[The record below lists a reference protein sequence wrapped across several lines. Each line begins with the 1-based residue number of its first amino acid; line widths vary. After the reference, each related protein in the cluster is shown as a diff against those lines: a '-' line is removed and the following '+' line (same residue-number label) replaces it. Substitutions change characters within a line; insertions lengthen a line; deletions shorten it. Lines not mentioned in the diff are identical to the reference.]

1 MTMESKAVIRCA
13 IYTRKSSEEGLEQSF
28 NSLDAQRE
36 ACEAFIASQRHEGWR
51 ALPALYADGGYS
63 GGNLERPALKRLLDD
78 VQANKVDTIV
88 VYKVDRLTR
97 SLADFAKIV
106 EALDARGVSFVSV
119 TQQFNTTTSMGRLT
133 LNILLSFAQF
143 EREVTGERIRDKI
156 AASKRKGMWMG
167 GTVPLGYDVKDR
179 KLLVNPDDAKMVV
192 RLFHLYLELGC
203 VSKLKARLDQDGIK
217 SKSRTS
223 AAGKRSGG
231 TSYYRGALYQILKNR
246 IYLGEIPHRGQ
257 NHPGEHT
264 AIVPREL
271 WERVQAQLKSDH
283 QGRRNGLKANSPSL
297 LVGLLQDAEG
307 NRFTPCHTSKNGR
320 RYRYYVCQ
328 AASDGKEA
336 EEAENRPSRVPA
348 HDVER
353 QVVLRLQ
360 SFLQSGRKVMDELC
374 SPEDPAAR
382 TQQILARAAKQFDQ
396 LSSGAPAVVKV
407 FVRKVVQRVVVHPD
421 RIEVEVV
428 KQKLRDILTA
438 DSHAS
443 SVPAATQQPEQT
455 SSDVIRFNIEARV
468 KRCGGE
474 MRLAFPPDHPG
485 PTQAPSLVASSL
497 LKALARGR
505 QWYEWIVAGEV
516 LGRRSIAQK
525 LRLDERYV
533 GRVLECAFLAPDIVE
548 AILDGHQPSD
558 LTFKK
563 LTHRVPLS
571 WIEQRRQLGFQ
582 TPHSR
587 Q

>member
-1 MTMESKAVIRCA
+1 MTTESKALIRCA

-36 ACEAFIASQRHEGWR
+36 ACAAFITSQRHEGWR
-51 ALPALYADGGYS
+51 ALPALYDDGGYS
-63 GGNLERPALKRLLDD
+63 GGNLDRPALKSLLDD
-78 VQANKVDTIV
+78 IQANKIDTIV

-179 KLLVNPDDAKMVV
+179 KLVVNPDDAKMVV
-192 RLFHLYLELGC
+192 RLFKLYLELRC
-203 VSKLKARLDQDGIK
+203 VAKLKARLDQDGIK
-217 SKSRTS
+217 SKERTS

-231 TSYYRGALYQILKNR
+231 SSYYRGALYQILKSR

-271 WERVQAQLKSDH
+271 WDRVQAQLKGDH

-307 NRFTPCHTSKNGR
+307 NRFTPCHTTKNGR
-320 RYRYYVCQ
+320 RYRYYVCP
-328 AASDGKEA
+328 AATDGREA
-336 EEAENRPSRVPA
+336 GKVANRPSRVPA

-360 SFLQSGRKVMDELC
+360 SFLQSGREVMDELC
-374 SPEDPAAR
+374 LPEDPAAR
-382 TQQILARAAKQFDQ
+382 TQQILAGATKQFDQ
-396 LSSGAPAVVKV
+396 LSSGAPAVIKD
-407 FVRKVVQRVVVHPD
+407 FARRVVQRVVVHAD
-421 RIEVEVV
+421 RIEVEVG
-428 KQKLRDILTA
+428 KQKLRDTLTA
-438 DSHAS
+438 DPHAS
-443 SVPAATQQPEQT
+443 SVPPATHQPEG
-455 SSDVIRFNIEARV
+455 SSEVINFDIEARV
-468 KRCGGE
+468 RRCGGE
-474 MRLAFPPDHPG
+474 MRLVFSPDHPG
-485 PTQAPSLVASSL
+485 PMQAPASSL
-497 LKALARGR
+497 LKALTRGR

-516 LGRRSIAQK
+516 SGRRAIAQK

-548 AILDGHQPSD
+548 AILDGRQPPD
-558 LTFKK
+558 LAFKK
-563 LTHRVPLS
+563 LTHRLPLS
-571 WIEQRRQLGFQ
+571 WTEQRRQLGFQ
-582 TPHSR
+582 PSHSR

>member
-1 MTMESKAVIRCA
+1 MSIESKTVTRCA

-51 ALPALYADGGYS
+51 TLPARYDDGGYS
-63 GGNLERPALKRLLDD
+63 GGNLDRPALKRLLDD

-179 KLLVNPDDAKMVV
+179 KLVVNPDDAKMVV
-192 RLFHLYLELGC
+192 RFFTLYLELGC
-203 VSKLKARLDQDGIK
+203 VSKLKARLDQEGIK
-217 SKSRTS
+217 SKERTS
-223 AAGKRSGG
+223 AAGNRSGG

-257 NHPGEHT
+257 NHPGEHA
-264 AIVPREL
+264 AIVPRKL
-271 WERVQAQLKSDH
+271 WDRVQALLKSDN
-283 QGRRNGLKANSPSL
+283 QGRRNGLKTNSPSL
-297 LVGLLQDAEG
+297 LVGLLQDAKG
-307 NRFTPCHTSKNGR
+307 NRFTPCHTTKNGR
-320 RYRYYVCQ
+320 RYRYYVCPV
-328 AASDGKEA
+328 ASDEREA
-336 EEAENRPSRVPA
+336 GRVANRSSRVPA

-360 SFLQSGRKVMDELC
+360 SFLQSGREVMDEL
-374 SPEDPAAR
+374 SLPEDPAAR
-382 TQQILARAAKQFDQ
+382 TQQILAGAAKRFDE
-396 LSSGAPAVVKV
+396 LSSGAPAVVKD

-421 RIEVEVV
+421 RIEVEVG
-428 KQKLRDILTA
+428 KQKLGDTLTA
-438 DSHAS
+438 DLHAS
-443 SVPAATQQPEQT
+443 SVPAATHQPEQGP
-455 SSDVIRFNIEARV
+455 SDVIRFDIEVRV

-474 MRLAFPPDHPG
+474 MRLVFPPNHPG
-485 PTQAPSLVASSL
+485 QAPALPASSL

-516 LGRRSIAQK
+516 SGRRAIAQK

-548 AILDGHQPSD
+548 AILDGRQPPD

-563 LTHRVPLS
+563 LTHRLPLS

-582 TPHSR
+582 PPHSR

>member
-1 MTMESKAVIRCA
+1 MTTESKAVIRCA

-51 ALPALYADGGYS
+51 ALPARYDDGGYS

-179 KLLVNPDDAKMVV
+179 KLVVNPDDAKMVV

-203 VSKLKARLDQDGIK
+203 VSKLKARLDQEGIK
-217 SKSRTS
+217 SKERTS
-223 AAGKRSGG
+223 AARNRSGG
-231 TSYYRGALYQILKNR
+231 TSYYRGALYQILKHR

-257 NHPGEHT
+257 NHPGEHA
-264 AIVPREL
+264 AIVPRKL
-271 WERVQAQLKSDH
+271 WDRVQAQLKSDH

-297 LVGLLQDAEG
+297 FVGLLQDAEG
-307 NRFTPCHTSKNGR
+307 NRFTPCHTSKSGR
-320 RYRYYVCQ
+320 RYRYYVCP
-328 AASDGKEA
+328 ATREGKEA
-336 EEAENRPSRVPA
+336 GEAENGSSRVPA

-374 SPEDPAAR
+374 LPGEPAAR
-382 TQQILARAAKQFDQ
+382 TQQVLAGAAKQFDQ
-396 LSSGAPAVVKV
+396 LSAGAPAVVKD

-421 RIEVEVV
+421 RIEVEVG
-428 KQKLRDILTA
+428 KQKLRDALNT
-438 DSHAS
+438 DPHAS
-443 SVPAATQQPEQT
+443 SSRSVTHQPEQA

-474 MRLAFPPDHPG
+474 MRLVFSPDHPG
-485 PTQAPSLVASSL
+485 PTRVPASSL

-516 LGRRSIAQK
+516 SGRRSIAQK
-525 LRLDERYV
+525 LQLDERYV

-548 AILDGHQPSD
+548 AILDGRQPPD
-558 LTFKK
+558 LTFQK
-563 LTHRVPLS
+563 LTHRLPLS
-571 WIEQRRQLGFQ
+571 WTEQRRQLGFQ
-582 TPHSR
+582 PSQSR